1 MSVYNESQA
10 MENQESIEK
19 KFKTLSRKIKN
30 MGELSIEMVK
40 LITAAFSMKNPENMD
55 RINLLEDRVN
65 RNQIL
70 IDEEC
75 IQMLSGELPSQ
86 IDLRFVIAILKTTA
100 ELERI
105 GDQVINIK
113 DHFSRIKLSGLT
125 DKTATNDLKRMGEET
140 IRMIESSNRALLER
154 NEQEAEWVLSH
165 DDVIDDMKRQFYTYA
180 TSMMMASPPNIR
192 AYLDIIIMASN
203 FERIADLATNIA
215 ENAIYFIKG
224 KDIRHSREE

>member
-19 KFKTLSRKIKN
+19 KFKTLSGKIKD
-30 MGELSIEMVK
+30 MGELAIEMVK
-40 LITAAFSMKNPENMD
+40 LITSAFSIKNPENMD
-55 RINLLEDRVN
+55 RINVLEDRVN
-65 RNQIL
+65 KNQIL

-75 IQMLSGELPSQ
+75 IQMLSHVLPSQ
-86 IDLRFVIAILKTTA
+86 TDLRFVIAILKTTA

-165 DDVIDDMKRQFYTYA
+165 DDVIDDMKRRFYTYA